1 MNRFF
6 SFVVL
11 LGSVTLGQAQSDA
24 KATEILN
31 KVSKIY
37 KSYSTMTS
45 TFSLTTKPT
54 TGKAVTSTGT
64 VWIKGTK
71 FKLDYGG
78 QLIYCNNVNIWT
90 WDKDEDGEVTKEVFK
105 INDASIQ
112 PNEIFTIYNKDFKNA
127 YEGPTTRNGK
137 TYEVIKMVPKKTS
150 AQYSYIK
157 LEIDKATNKIS
168 RAIQHYKNGTEVTI
182 EIKSFTPNSAMA
194 DTTFEWDSKAHPKVS
209 LVDLTK
215 KSKKK

>member
-54 TGKAVTSTGT
+54 SGKAVTSTGT

-182 EIKSFTPNSAMA
+182 EIKSFTPNAAMA

-209 LVDLTK
+209 VVDLTK
-215 KSKKK
+215 KAKKK